1 MDSQASDLASKKI
14 LVMDDTPTMRMIV
27 TGMLNDL
34 GFRDVLEAENA
45 EMALEFIKRDSV
57 AIVLADWNLPGKTGI
72 EFLRQ
77 VRAVP
82 VTRDLPIVM
91 MTSNNDPRQIEEA
104 RLAGVSSYLV
114 KPFGKI
120 DLLARLEEASG
131 IAAAS
136 ASSASL

>member
-1 MDSQASDLASKKI
+1 MDASQTSDLASKKI

-34 GFRDVLEAENA
+34 GFREILEAENA
-45 EMALEFIKRDSV
+45 EMAIEFIKQGSV
-57 AIVLADWNLPGKTGI
+57 AIVLADWNLPGKSGI

-77 VRAVP
+77 VRAIPATRGLP
-82 VTRDLPIVM
+82 VVM

-131 IAAAS
+131 SPEAS
-136 ASSASL
+136 V

>member
-1 MDSQASDLASKKI
+1 MDASQASDLASKKI

-27 TGMLNDL
+27 TGMLTDL
-34 GFRDVLEAENA
+34 GFREIIEAENA
-45 EMALEFIKRDSV
+45 EMAIEFIKQGSV
-57 AIVLADWNLPGKTGI
+57 AIVLADWNLPGKSGI

-82 VTRDLPIVM
+82 ATRELPIVM

-131 IAAAS
+131 SAEAS
-136 ASSASL
+136 V

>member
-1 MDSQASDLASKKI
+1 MDSQASNLASKKI

-77 VRAVP
+77 VRAIP

-131 IAAAS
+131 IASAS
-136 ASSASL
+136 ASVSL